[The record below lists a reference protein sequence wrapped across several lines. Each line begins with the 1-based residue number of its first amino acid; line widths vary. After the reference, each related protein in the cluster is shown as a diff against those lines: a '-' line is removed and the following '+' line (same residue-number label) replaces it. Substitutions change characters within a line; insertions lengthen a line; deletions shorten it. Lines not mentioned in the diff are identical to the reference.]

1 MATKKIIA
9 DTQIVTAQTKEV
21 GFSDLELTIK
31 KPTLAKDGSML
42 VEGNFTEL
50 ANQITQVVD
59 KYKGTVLTDDNYNY
73 VKALKTQ
80 FQKLRTGIESK
91 RKDWK
96 KIYLTT
102 PADLLDA
109 MCADLQRIVA
119 EGEGALDKQLDEFD
133 QRRKDELTLVLNE
146 YVTESINT
154 HNLRPEYAERIE
166 LKKEY
171 YNKTQKEEDS
181 ADDIELQACALEKEQ
196 KAYDDGVAL
205 IRAELEGTM
214 LIESIYIDQLRYKN
228 PMEIVLQI
236 KQDKKESQRLYEE
249 MKAKEENGEKIVI
262 GKDLPDNLKSFLES
276 SGKDKKKKGEKYG
289 DVRERTLWIRYKK
302 EVAQDLL
309 DFFTEKGIE
318 FKFL

>member
-1 MATKKIIA
+1 MATKKIIK
-9 DTQIVTAQTKEV
+9 DTEVIEAETKEV
-21 GFSDLELTIK
+21 GFSDLELTIR
-31 KPTLAKDGSML
+31 KPTLGKDGSML
-42 VEGNFTEL
+42 IGGNFEEL
-50 ANQITQVVD
+50 ANQIAQVVD

-102 PADLLDA
+102 PSELLDA
-109 MCADLQRIVA
+109 MCADLQKIVA
-119 EGEGALDKQLDEFD
+119 EGEGALDAQLEEFD

-146 YVTESINT
+146 YVNEAVAS
-154 HNLRPEYAERIE
+154 HNLRPEYAELIT

-181 ADDIELQACALEKEQ
+181 ADDIELQACNLEKEQ

-205 IRAELEGTM
+205 IRAELEGSM
-214 LIESIYIDQLRYKN
+214 LVENVYIEQLKYRN

-236 KQDKKESQRLYEE
+236 KQDKKESFKIYEE
-249 MKAKEENGEKIVI
+249 MKAKEESGEKIVI
-262 GKDLPDNLKSFLES
+262 GKDLPDNLKAFLET
-276 SGKDKKKKGEKYG
+276 SGNDKKNKGEKYG

>member
-1 MATKKIIA
+1 MATKKIIK
-9 DTQIVTAQTKEV
+9 DTEVIEAETKEV
-21 GFSDLELTIK
+21 GFSDLELTIR
-31 KPTLAKDGSML
+31 KPTLGKDGSML
-42 VEGNFTEL
+42 IGGNFEEL
-50 ANQITQVVD
+50 ANQIAQVVD

-102 PADLLDA
+102 PSELLDA
-109 MCADLQRIVA
+109 MCADLQKIVA
-119 EGEGALDKQLDEFD
+119 EGEGALDAQLEEFD

-146 YVTESINT
+146 YVNEAVAS
-154 HNLRPEYAERIE
+154 HNLRPEYAELIT

-181 ADDIELQACALEKEQ
+181 ADDIELQACNLEKEQ

-205 IRAELEGTM
+205 IRAELEGSM
-214 LIESIYIDQLRYKN
+214 LVENVYIEQLKYRN

-236 KQDKKESQRLYEE
+236 KQDKKESFKIYEE
-249 MKAKEENGEKIVI
+249 MKAKEESGEKIVI
-262 GKDLPDNLKSFLES
+262 GKDLPDNLKAFLDS
-276 SGKDKKKKGEKYG
+276 SGNDKNKKGEKYG